1 MEDEEQ
7 TTNDANGADIPEEQ
21 AIEQQIVPFM
31 GDNLAAAL
39 ATGGNI
45 YITLPGMCNALGLI
59 LIRIPTYHL
68 TSAFLAVLA
77 REQVVYR
84 NADWYEYARPTATHP
99 THTDSL

>member
-31 GDNLAAAL
+31 GDDLAAAL

-45 YITLPGMCNALGLI
+45 YFTP
-59 LIRIPTYHL
+59 R
-68 TSAFLAVLA
+68 SACQAVLLRC
-77 REQVVYR
+77 RE
-84 NADWYEYARPTATHP
+84 
-99 THTDSL
+99 